1 MADIWLTNASWFR
14 DARFFTF
21 FDVLHVN
28 HLDVI
33 SSIFHQFGSG
43 LNTCQ
48 PFLKCVDA
56 DVVFVP
62 DDLRNNNGGFRVS
75 SQRPQCGLDGVRE
88 APGLLDDVSRE
99 IISPECGERLD
110 SKSVGISIATEV
122 GRIRGVI
129 RGIRGV

>member
-1 MADIWLTNASWFR
+1 MVIIEL
-14 DARFFTF
+14 
-21 FDVLHVN
+21 LHDQS
-28 HLDVI
+28 LDVI

-75 SQRPQCGLDGVRE
+75 SQRPQCGLDGVGE

-129 RGIRGV
+129 